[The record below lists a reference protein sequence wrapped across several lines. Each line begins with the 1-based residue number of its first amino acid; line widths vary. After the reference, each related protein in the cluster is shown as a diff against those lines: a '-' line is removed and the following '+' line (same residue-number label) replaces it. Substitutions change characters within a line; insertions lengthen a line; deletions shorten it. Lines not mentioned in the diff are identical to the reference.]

1 MVTDSATATKLR
13 KRLSSTLR
21 DAWQSDP
28 LYIDPIIAPGLTDSQ
43 NAAVEHASK
52 QAGQS
57 GIAHFVAITP
67 VLPRSDEPRWARF
80 TSDLAYAMHKD
91 NGGEQT
97 IVLFSQ
103 ADDAARSYAYLV
115 DANGPAIPPGSDFLA
130 RSSSDDFLPVELAV
144 PYQLQILVA
153 AAKGTE
159 PPSPPDF
166 DTRDAGDRN
175 EDYIEATGLDNGNP
189 DALVFGATAIAALGL
204 SVWVLRR
211 REKYSWRNSLTTKP
225 DLVRTQQLPERVE
238 SALEPLPEP
247 QDSTEEMWSLYDRG
261 RRVQQAIRSLIEAHL
276 DWAQSVDFSHRF
288 GVENLLSTHKW
299 VRARLR
305 GSTKVSSEAPRF
317 CFLFPHHR
325 STIETF
331 ALQQDGTTLTVD
343 MCGRCRREIND
354 GHEPECLMVPK
365 RPGSKKPVP
374 YYQRS
379 DVYALSGFGSFQPL
393 EDAVLESLGTPPTS
407 ATGGRG

>member
-1 MVTDSATATKLR
+1 MTESSTKTKLLE
-13 KRLSSTLR
+13 RLSSR
-21 DAWQSDP
+21 IKDAWKTEP
-28 LYIDPIIAPGLTDSQ
+28 VYIDPIIAPGLTDSQ
-43 NAAVEHASK
+43 TTAIEHASK

-57 GIAHFVAITP
+57 GIVHFIAITP
-67 VLPRSDEPRWARF
+67 VLPRSDEPEWSRF

-153 AAKGTE
+153 AAQGTE
-159 PPSPPDF
+159 PPAPPDF

-204 SVWVLRR
+204 SIWVLRR
-211 REKYSWRNSLTTKP
+211 REKYSWRTSLTTKP
-225 DLVRTQQLPERVE
+225 DPVRTQQLPERVD

-247 QDSTEEMWSLYDRG
+247 QDSTEEMWAVYDRS
-261 RRVQQAIRSLIEAHL
+261 RRVQQAIRSLIEAYP
-276 DWAQSVDFSHRF
+276 DWASSVDFSHRF

-305 GSTKVSSEAPRF
+305 GSSKASSEAPRF

-325 STIETF
+325 NKIEEF
-331 ALQQDGTTLTVD
+331 ALKQEGTTLTVD
-343 MCGRCRREIND
+343 MCDRCRSEIND

-365 RPGSKKPVP
+365 RPGSKKPIP

-393 EDAVLESLGTPPTS
+393 EDTVLETLGTPSTS